1 MCLEL
6 PQHWQGHYCNMR
18 LEVVDNMY
26 VKLEFV
32 HFQLDYMGG
41 MGSSQMDS
49 VELGGGK

>member
-1 MCLEL
+1 
-6 PQHWQGHYCNMR
+6 
-18 LEVVDNMY
+18 MY

-32 HFQLDYMGG
+32 HFQLDYMEG